1 MIQIGTTAVCK
12 ASHELGAVYDY
23 LTSLSVTDTN
33 EASEKDTIKIA
44 KDHLNYHKMRIIV
57 ISSISFFEQEIYE
70 IIKET
75 YKTNKNST
83 LEPFIDRITQRK
95 YHQLFE
101 FNTSNINKFYSLFG
115 EEFKKWCQKKEVEDG
130 MSESIA
136 GFVLLNRLRNKLVHE
151 NYNYNIDYNYNIEG
165 DRNKYLYE
173 TFKKACEMLNWLS
186 ESLKEFEENK
196 NKSD

>member
-57 ISSISFFEQEIYE
+57 ISSVSFFEQEIYK
-70 IIKET
+70 IIKEA
-75 YKTNKNST
+75 YKANKNST
-83 LEPFIDRITQRK
+83 LEKFINNITQRR
-95 YHQLFE
+95 YFHLFD
-101 FNTSNINKFYSLFG
+101 FKSNNINGFYGLFG
-115 EEFKKWCQKKEVEDG
+115 EEFKEWCQKKEVEDG

-136 GFVLLNRLRNKLVHE
+136 GFMLLNRLRNKLVHE
-151 NYNYNIDYNYNIEG
+151 DYNYNIDYNYNAEG
-165 DRNKYLYE
+165 EHNKYLYE
-173 TFKKACEMLNWLS
+173 TFEKACKMLNWLS
-186 ESLKEFEENK
+186 KSLKEFEENK
-196 NKSD
+196 NKDD

>member
-83 LEPFIDRITQRK
+83 LEPFIDRITQRR

-101 FNTSNINKFYSLFG
+101 FNTSNINKFYSFFG
-115 EEFKKWCQKKEVEDG
+115 EKFKEWCQKKETEDS
-130 MSESIA
+130 MSK
-136 GFVLLNRLRNKLVHE
+136 FVKSFMLLNKLRNKLVHE
-151 NYNYNIDYNYNIEG
+151 GYDYNVEY
-165 DRNKYLYE
+165 RSKHLYDAFE
-173 TFKKACEMLNWLS
+173 ESCKMLNWLS